1 MSLDEKFMQRAL
13 DLAELGRGNV
23 SPNPM
28 VGCVIV
34 HDDKIIGEGWH
45 ERFGGPHAEVN
56 AFHDVQNKAL
66 LHEATVY
73 VTLEP
78 CSHYGKTPPCVD
90 LIITYNPK
98 RVVICNE
105 DPNPLVSGDGI
116 SKLKEMQIVVDLGT
130 LKEKG
135 RELNKRFFTF
145 QEKQRPYIILKWA
158 ETADRF
164 IARENFDSKWISGEK
179 SRIRVHKWR
188 TEEDAIIVGTNTAKY
203 DNPMLT
209 ARDVKGENP
218 IRVVLDRSLKLK
230 KGLNLFDQ
238 SEMTLVYNGE
248 KDEEKKNLEH
258 IKIDFEQNI
267 IIQILDDMHAR
278 GIQSLI
284 VEGGNQLL
292 KSFIDIGMW
301 DEARVFQSPKKFE
314 TGISAPLLFSP
325 IVDNEMIE
333 EDELITYKN
342 I

>member
-13 DLAELGRGNV
+13 DLAELGRGAV

-56 AFHDVQNKAL
+56 AFHDVKNKAL
-66 LHEATVY
+66 LCESTVY

-78 CSHYGKTPPCVD
+78 CSHHGKTPPCAD
-90 LIITYNPK
+90 LIITYNPQ
-98 RVVICNE
+98 RVVICNV
-105 DPNPLVSGDGI
+105 DPHPLVSGKGV
-116 SKLKEMQIVVDLGT
+116 SKLREMQIRVDLGI
-130 LKEKG
+130 LEEKG
-135 RELNKRFFTF
+135 RELNKRFFTS
-145 QEKQRPYIILKWA
+145 QEKQRPDIILKWA

-164 IARENFDSKWISGEK
+164 IARENYDSKWISGDK
-179 SRIRVHKWR
+179 SRSRVHEWR
-188 TEEDAIIVGTNTAKY
+188 TEEDAIIVGTNTAVH

-209 ARDVKGENP
+209 ARDSEGTNP
-218 IRVVLDRSLKLK
+218 IRAVVDRSLKLK
-230 KGLNLFDQ
+230 KDLHLFDQ

-248 KDEEKKNLEH
+248 KDDARENLSFV
-258 IKIDFEQNI
+258 KIDFEKNI
-267 IIQILDDMHAR
+267 IIQLLDDMHNR

-292 KSFIDIGMW
+292 KGFIDIGLW

-314 TGISAPLLFSP
+314 SGISAPLLFSP

-342 I
+342 Q

>member
-13 DLAELGRGNV
+13 DLAELGKGTV

-56 AFHDVQNKAL
+56 AFHDVQNKEL
-66 LHEATVY
+66 LHDATVY
-73 VTLEP
+73 VSLEP
-78 CSHYGKTPPCVD
+78 CSHHGKTPPCAD

-105 DPNPLVSGDGI
+105 DPNILVAGKGI
-116 SKLKEMQIVVDLGT
+116 SKLKEMQIQVDLGI

-164 IARENFDSKWISGEK
+164 IARENYDSKWISGEK
-179 SRIRVHKWR
+179 SRERVHEWR
-188 TEEDAIIVGTNTAKY
+188 AEEAAIIVGTNTAKH

-209 ARDVKGENP
+209 VREADGPNP
-218 IRVVLDRSLKLK
+218 IRVVIDRSLKLK
-230 KGLNLFDQ
+230 KDLHLFDQ
-238 SEMTLVYNGE
+238 SVMTLVYNGE
-248 KDEEKKNLEH
+248 KADEKENLIFVPIH
-258 IKIDFEQNI
+258 FSQNI
-267 IIQILDDMHAR
+267 IIQILADMHAR

-284 VEGGNQLL
+284 VEGGSQLL
-292 KSFIDIGMW
+292 KGFIDIGMW

-314 TGISAPLLFSP
+314 SGISAPLLFSP

-333 EDELITYKN
+333 DAPLFQKR
-342 I
+342 